1 MILDLIN
8 VYPYRS
14 LLKKIHPKVLP
25 ITLVL
30 KYICKFSKFYDGYYF
45 VINIFHMFRIFNV
58 TYLFLKIKL
67 IKYIF
72 KTLKWYKMWC
82 SYAQKINCKKI
93 ILETTTFRVLM
104 CFPLRNQFCKNGMNY
119 LLLCLGLEI
128 WFQST
133 QIHHHQT
140 PLNKEFSTY
149 KHHPSNISLKE
160 NLQYLSFV
168 VWIKSNNET
177 CIKN

>member
-1 MILDLIN
+1 
-8 VYPYRS
+8 
-14 LLKKIHPKVLP
+14 
-25 ITLVL
+25 
-30 KYICKFSKFYDGYYF
+30 
-45 VINIFHMFRIFNV
+45 
-58 TYLFLKIKL
+58 
-67 IKYIF
+67 
-72 KTLKWYKMWC
+72 MWC

-93 ILETTTFRVLM
+93 ILETTTFRVIM
-104 CFPLRNQFCKNGMNY
+104 CFPLRNQFCKDGMNY

-128 WFQST
+128 WLHST

-177 CIKN
+177 CIKNLKRQVWKRLAWLKQLTSRWRWLKLPIESPTNKL